1 MKKLEKI
8 KTIQLLVFIILA
20 ALCFLLIAGRRS
32 VYTTLSSD
40 PNLRVVPILTWIIMA
55 VSFFFLFVDFAMYRR
70 LEKQKSQ
77 LQDAVYSDP
86 NARIANRLSMDE
98 IIDVYLDTPL
108 PDTFASVMFVLT
120 DLAAIN
126 EKYGHLKG
134 NQTIKR
140 FANILRLASVDHCFV
155 GRNGGNQFLALFENG
170 SKEAI
175 QSFLDRV
182 KEQTD
187 AYNKENPDAP
197 ITYHYGIA
205 TNSAEEKQ
213 DIISLISASARRA
226 ADPQKAEEKTENTE
240 KAA

>member
-8 KTIQLLVFIILA
+8 KTIQLIVFIILA

-32 VYTTLSSD
+32 VYTALSAD

-70 LEKQKSQ
+70 IEKQESQ
-77 LQDAVYSDP
+77 LQDAVHSDP
-86 NARIANRLSMDE
+86 NAHIANRLSLDE
-98 IIDVYLDTPL
+98 MIESYLDKPL
-108 PDTFASVMFVLT
+108 PANFASVMFALT
-120 DLAAIN
+120 DIAVIN

-170 SKEAI
+170 SEEAI

-182 KEQTD
+182 QEQTE
-187 AYNKENPDAP
+187 AYNKENPDTP
-197 ITYHYGIA
+197 ITYRYGIA
-205 TNSAEEKQ
+205 VNNGDADQ
-213 DIISLISASARRA
+213 DIISLISASARRS
-226 ADPQKAEEKTENTE
+226 ADPQTTAE
-240 KAA
+240 KAQKAA